1 MLIIAKYHIGF
12 MRINGMGKHVK
23 KTVINKN
30 TLRPHISDMAPMSG
44 ALRKDNIPLRM
55 KIENIII
62 GFSY

>member
-1 MLIIAKYHIGF
+1 
-12 MRINGMGKHVK
+12 MGKHVK